1 MSKNKQKMGYII
13 RVGNSTDFEY
23 NVDDEILVFETTEQI
38 KEYAK
43 TNNINTDDL
52 TVYVVELED

>member
-1 MSKNKQKMGYII
+1 MAKKQKMGYII
-13 RVGNSTDFEY
+13 RVGNNTDFEY

>member
-1 MSKNKQKMGYII
+1 MSKKQKMGYII
-13 RVGNSTDFEY
+13 RVGNSPDFEY

-52 TVYVVELED
+52 TVYEVELED